1 MKKILKYLTFAFLLS
16 VIGVGFGQSRHVIKT
31 DAASPATKR
40 VWLYPDY
47 VTWWASDA
55 NVPLG
60 IHYFGGAVG
69 SSWPG
74 ATMLRDTAN
83 SLYYYDLPT
92 DTTTVVFTRI
102 NTGNNSAFDQT
113 VDVVLE
119 SYVNTYRFELWN
131 QKLDNKTEGA
141 FVSFSPVTT
150 TVVSN
155 FAATIDTSAEACTQ
169 ALAQAAIDA
178 YNNLA
183 TFEQHQYAAL
193 DVGSG
198 QTGLDRLNYLKARY
212 NIVTPLS
219 SNVSP
224 RSVATENTTT
234 ATLIIG
240 ALGVTSLAG
249 YYFISKKK
257 LFA

>member
-40 VWLYPDY
+40 I
-47 VTWWASDA
+47 WAKIKNKGEWDSA
-55 NVPLG
+55 G
-60 IHYFGGAVG
+60 AHTQIHYWGGT
-69 SSWPG
+69 G
-74 ATMLRDTAN
+74 ATTHPGVDVNYDPTNDLV
-83 SLYYYDLPT
+83 YYDVDPSHTHVLFARISPEN
-92 DTTTVVFTRI
+92 TV
-102 NTGNNSAFDQT
+102 
-113 VDVVLE
+113 
-119 SYVNTYRFELWN
+119 WN
-131 QKLDNKTEGA
+131 QTPDLVIPNPLNNNIYYIDGYGTTGGWGG
-141 FVSFSPVTT
+141 FSFQTT
-150 TVVSN
+150 KVVSD